1 MTQTSKI
8 RWNYNDAGYE
18 KYKNE
23 LPNDSYTRAIAIAL
37 NLSYRD
43 AYNLIDEYIHNEE
56 LDEVYINNCRS
67 EVVKDVV
74 KRILKDRGWEYV
86 SKMRFGTGCILHLK
100 KEELPSGTIIVQI
113 SKGLTTLIDGVIND
127 IYDPSRNGTR
137 CVYSIWTKPT
147 PERYSLL

>member
-37 NLSYRD
+37 NLSYKD
-43 AYNLIDEYIHNEE
+43 AYNLIDEYIQKEE
-56 LDEVYINNCRS
+56 LDEVYVNNCRL

-74 KRILKDRGWEYV
+74 KKILKDRGWEYV
-86 SKMRFGTGCILHLK
+86 SKMKFGQGCRVHLK
-100 KEELPSGTIIVQI
+100 KEELPSGTIIAQI
-113 SKGLTTLIDGVIND
+113 SKGLTAVIDGVIQNV
-127 IYDPSRNGTR
+127 YDVSRNSTR
-137 CVYSIWTKPT
+137 CVYGIFIKNKI
-147 PERYSLL
+147 